1 MVKGPS
7 WLGKLGTLSLLYVS
21 VFLTRIGFGSIL
33 IIFPIYLNIPQSMS
47 SLAGIVIAL
56 YPAVEGFSA
65 LPVGTFVDLR
75 GRRRAF
81 VAGMA
86 MISILTFLIGLSNN
100 LILVGG
106 AHALEGLA
114 AAMVTVASLT
124 MITDLTVEK
133 NRGAGMGGFDLAN
146 LAGYGA
152 GIFLGVA
159 FSRIFES
166 NLGYSFL
173 VVSAVMGASAVFVYF
188 AFHEPPH
195 ASKQQRSLRGI
206 YDTLTGDVLG
216 ILPVWFSLTIVL
228 GFFLFLPRL
237 VKNAGVTDLTQ
248 SAPLILLAFVVLGAG
263 SVLFGRLSDKI
274 GRMKTML
281 IGALGELGFLLA
293 LPDLFQRLIVIP
305 PGTPWLDSYNMVG
318 PIIFVGGILFFL
330 GSALIPSILA
340 YIGDKA
346 AKEFRG
352 SAMGLYSLMLSGGIA
367 IGTVLAGISD
377 DLGGVQAVF
386 YSAAVIFGGLGL
398 TSAWLLRKQQ
408 GLAKNAVDSTAPV
421 SKPI

>member
-1 MVKGPS
+1 LVKGPS
-7 WLGKLGTLSLLYVS
+7 WLAKLGTLSLLYVS

-75 GRRRAF
+75 GRRKAF

-86 MISILTFLIGLSNN
+86 MISILTFVIGLSNN
-100 LILVGG
+100 LVLVGG

-124 MITDLTVEK
+124 MITDLTVKE

-159 FSRIFES
+159 FSHIFAS

-188 AFHEPPH
+188 ALHEPSH
-195 ASKQQRSLRGI
+195 SSKGQQNLRGI
-206 YDTLTGDVLG
+206 YDALTGDVVG
-216 ILPVWFSLTIVL
+216 ILPVWFSLTMVL

-248 SAPLILLAFVVLGAG
+248 SAPLILLALVVLGVG
-263 SVLFGRLSDKI
+263 SVLFGRLSDKV
-274 GRMKTML
+274 GRMKTMT
-281 IGALGELGFLLA
+281 IGALGELGFLLV

-305 PGTPWLDSYNMVG
+305 PGTSWVESYNMVG
-318 PIIFVGGILFFL
+318 PIIFVGGMLFFL

-340 YIGDKA
+340 FIGDKA

-367 IGTVLAGISD
+367 LGTVLAGISD

-386 YSAAVIFGGLGL
+386 YSAAIIFGGLGL

-408 GLAKNAVDSTAPV
+408 GLAKQVVDLNRPA

>member
-1 MVKGPS
+1 VKGPS
-7 WLGKLGTLSLLYVS
+7 WLSKLGTLSILYLS

-33 IIFPIYLNIPQSMS
+33 IIFPIYLNIPATQS
-47 SLAGIVIAL
+47 SLAGIVTAL

-100 LILVGG
+100 LILVGS

-124 MITDLTVEK
+124 MITDLTVKE
-133 NRGAGMGGFDLAN
+133 NRGAGMGGFDLSN

-152 GIFLGVA
+152 GILLGLA
-159 FSRIFES
+159 FSHVFAS
-166 NLGYSFL
+166 NLGYSFI
-173 VVSAVMGASAVFVYF
+173 VISAVMGASAVFVYF
-188 AFHEPPH
+188 ALHEPLH
-195 ASKQQRSLRGI
+195 SSREQRNLRGI
-206 YDTLTGDVLG
+206 YDTFTGEVIG
-216 ILPVWFSLTIVL
+216 ILPVWFALTIVL

-237 VKNAGVTDLTQ
+237 VKNAGVSDLGQ
-248 SAPLILLAFVVLGAG
+248 SAPLILLALVVLGVGA
-263 SVLFGRLSDKI
+263 VMFGRLSDKV

-281 IGALGELGFLLA
+281 IGALGELGFLLV
-293 LPDLFQRLIVIP
+293 LPDLFQRLVVIP
-305 PGTPWLDSYNMVG
+305 PNTPWIDSYNMVG
-318 PIIFVGGILFFL
+318 PIIIVGGLLFFL

-346 AKEFRG
+346 SKEFRG

-367 IGTVLAGISD
+367 IGTVLAGVSD
-377 DLGGVQAVF
+377 DLGGVHAVF
-386 YSAAVIFGGLGL
+386 YSAAVIFAGLGL
-398 TSAWLLRKQQ
+398 TSAWLLHKQQ
-408 GLAKNAVDSTAPV
+408 GLAGQMVDS
-421 SKPI
+421 SSR

>member
-1 MVKGPS
+1 LVKGPS
-7 WLGKLGTLSLLYVS
+7 WLAKLGTLSLLYVS

-33 IIFPIYLNIPQSMS
+33 VIFPYYLNIPLSNS
-47 SLAGIVIAL
+47 SLAGIIIAL

-65 LPVGTFVDLR
+65 LPVGTFVDLG
-75 GRRRAF
+75 GRRKAF
-81 VAGMA
+81 VAGMT
-86 MISILTFLIGLSNN
+86 MISILTLIIGLSNN
-100 LILVGG
+100 LVLVGG

-124 MITDLTVEK
+124 MITDLTVKE
-133 NRGAGMGGFDLAN
+133 NRGASMGGFDLAN
-146 LAGYGA
+146 LAGYGT
-152 GIFLGVA
+152 GILLGLSFLHVFA
-159 FSRIFES
+159 T

-173 VVSAVMGASAVFVYF
+173 VVSAVMGASAIFVYF
-188 AFHEPPH
+188 ALHEPVH
-195 ASKQQRSLRGI
+195 SSMEHGSLRGI
-206 YDTLTGDVLG
+206 YETFTGDVIG
-216 ILPVWFSLTIVL
+216 ILPVWFSLTVVL

-237 VKNAGVTDLTQ
+237 VKNAGVTDLAQ
-248 SAPLILLAFVVLGAG
+248 SAPLILLALLVLGVG
-263 SVLFGRLSDKI
+263 SVMFGRLSDKI

-281 IGALGELGFLLA
+281 IGALGELGFLLV
-293 LPDLFQRLIVIP
+293 LPDLFQRLVVIP
-305 PGTPWLDSYNMVG
+305 PGTPWVDSYYMVG
-318 PIIFVGGILFFL
+318 PIIIVGGILFFL

-367 IGTVLAGISD
+367 TGTVLAGISD

-386 YSAAVIFGGLGL
+386 YSAAIIFGGLGL

-408 GLAKNAVDSTAPV
+408 SLAKRAVDLNSSG

>member
-7 WLGKLGTLSLLYVS
+7 WLGKLQTLSLLYVS

-33 IIFPIYLNIPQSMS
+33 IIFPIYLNIAQSMS
-47 SLAGIVIAL
+47 SLAGLVIAL

-75 GRRRAF
+75 GRRSAF

-86 MISILTFLIGLSNN
+86 MISILTFVIGLSNN
-100 LILVGG
+100 LFLVGG

-159 FSRIFES
+159 FSHVFAS

-173 VVSAVMGASAVFVYF
+173 VISGVMGASAIFVYL

-195 ASKQQRSLRGI
+195 ASKQQRNLRGI
-206 YDTLTGDVLG
+206 YDTLTGDVIG

-248 SAPLILLAFVVLGAG
+248 SAPLILLALVVLGAG
-263 SVLFGRLSDKI
+263 SVLFGRLSDKV

-281 IGALGELGFLLA
+281 VGALGELGFLLV

-305 PGTPWLDSYNMVG
+305 PGTSWVDSYNMVG

-408 GLAKNAVDSTAPV
+408 GLAKRELDLKGSGG
-421 SKPI
+421 KPI

>member
-1 MVKGPS
+1 MAKGPS
-7 WLGKLGTLSLLYVS
+7 WLGKLETLSLLYVS

-33 IIFPIYLNIPQSMS
+33 IIFPIYLNIAQSMS

-75 GRRRAF
+75 GRRNAF
-81 VAGMA
+81 VTGMA
-86 MISILTFLIGLSNN
+86 MISVLTFVIGLSNN

-159 FSRIFES
+159 FSHVFAS

-173 VVSAVMGASAVFVYF
+173 VVSSLMGASAIFVYF
-188 AFHEPPH
+188 ALHEPPH
-195 ASKQQRSLRGI
+195 SSKEQRNLKGI
-206 YDTLTGDVLG
+206 YETLTGDVVG

-248 SAPLILLAFVVLGAG
+248 SAPLILLALVVLGAG

-281 IGALGELGFLLA
+281 IGALGELGFLLV

-305 PGTPWLDSYNMVG
+305 PGTPWIDSYNMVG
-318 PIIFVGGILFFL
+318 PIIIVGGSLFFL

-352 SAMGLYSLMLSGGIA
+352 SAMGLYSLMLSGGLA

-386 YSAAVIFGGLGL
+386 YSAAVIFAGLGL

-408 GLAKNAVDSTAPV
+408 GLAKQVTDLKGSV
-421 SKPI
+421 GKPI

>member
-7 WLGKLGTLSLLYVS
+7 WLAKLGTLSLLYVS

-33 IIFPIYLNIPQSMS
+33 VIFPYYLNIPLTNS
-47 SLAGIVIAL
+47 SLAGIIIAL

-75 GRRRAF
+75 GRRKAF
-81 VAGMA
+81 VAGMT
-86 MISILTFLIGLSNN
+86 MISILTLLIGVSNN
-100 LILVGG
+100 LVLVGG

-124 MITDLTVEK
+124 MITDLTVKE
-133 NRGAGMGGFDLAN
+133 NRGASMGGFDLAN
-146 LAGYGA
+146 LAGYGT
-152 GIFLGVA
+152 GILLGLSFLHVFA
-159 FSRIFES
+159 T

-173 VVSAVMGASAVFVYF
+173 VVSAVMGASAIFVYF
-188 AFHEPPH
+188 ALHEPVH
-195 ASKQQRSLRGI
+195 SSMEHGSLRGI
-206 YDTLTGDVLG
+206 YETFTGDVIG
-216 ILPVWFSLTIVL
+216 ILPVWFSLTVVL
-228 GFFLFLPRL
+228 GFFLFLRL
-237 VKNAGVTDLTQ
+237 V
-248 SAPLILLAFVVLGAG
+248 
-263 SVLFGRLSDKI
+263 
-274 GRMKTML
+274 
-281 IGALGELGFLLA
+281 
-293 LPDLFQRLIVIP
+293 VIP
-305 PGTPWLDSYNMVG
+305 PGTPWIDSYYMVG
-318 PIIFVGGILFFL
+318 PIIIVGGILFFL

-367 IGTVLAGISD
+367 TGTVLAGISD

-386 YSAAVIFGGLGL
+386 YSAAIIFGGLGL

-408 GLAKNAVDSTAPV
+408 SLAKRAVDLNSSA

>member
-1 MVKGPS
+1 MAKGPS
-7 WLGKLGTLSLLYVS
+7 WIGKLETLSLLYVS

-33 IIFPIYLNIPQSMS
+33 IIFPIYLNIAQSMS

-75 GRRRAF
+75 GRRKAF
-81 VAGMA
+81 VAGMG
-86 MISILTFLIGLSNN
+86 MISVLTFVIGLSNN

-114 AAMVTVASLT
+114 AAMVTIASLT

-159 FSRIFES
+159 FSHVFAS

-173 VVSAVMGASAVFVYF
+173 VVSAVMGASAIFVYF
-188 AFHEPPH
+188 ALHEPPH
-195 ASKQQRSLRGI
+195 SSKEQRNLKGI
-206 YDTLTGDVLG
+206 YETLTGDVIG

-248 SAPLILLAFVVLGAG
+248 SAPLILLALVVLGSG

-281 IGALGELGFLLA
+281 IGALGELGFLLV

-305 PGTPWLDSYNMVG
+305 PGTPWIDSYNMVG
-318 PIIFVGGILFFL
+318 PIIIVGGLLFFL

-340 YIGDKA
+340 YVGDKA

-367 IGTVLAGISD
+367 TGTVLAGISD

-386 YSAAVIFGGLGL
+386 YSAAVIFAGLGL

-408 GLAKNAVDSTAPV
+408 GLGKQAVDPKGSV
-421 SKPI
+421 GKPI

>member
-7 WLGKLGTLSLLYVS
+7 WLSKLGTLSLLYVA

-33 IIFPIYLNIPQSMS
+33 IIFPIYLNIAQSMS

-65 LPVGTFVDLR
+65 LPVGTFVDLK

-114 AAMVTVASLT
+114 AAMVTIASLT

-159 FSRIFES
+159 FSHIFTS

-173 VVSAVMGASAVFVYF
+173 VVSVVMGASAIFVYF
-188 AFHEPPH
+188 ALHEPVHP
-195 ASKQQRSLRGI
+195 SKEQRNLRGI
-206 YDTLTGDVLG
+206 YDTLTGDVVG

-248 SAPLILLAFVVLGAG
+248 SAPLILLALVVLGTGA
-263 SVLFGRLSDKI
+263 LMFGRLSDKI
-274 GRMKTML
+274 GRMKTMI
-281 IGALGELGFLLA
+281 IGALGELGFLLV
-293 LPDLFQRLIVIP
+293 LPELFQRLIVIP
-305 PGTPWLDSYNMVG
+305 PGTPWIESYNMVG
-318 PIIFVGGILFFL
+318 PIIIVGGILFFL
-330 GSALIPSILA
+330 GSGLIPSILA

-367 IGTVLAGISD
+367 VGTVLAGISD

-386 YSAAVIFGGLGL
+386 YSAAVIFGALGL
-398 TSAWLLRKQQ
+398 TSAWLLHKQQ
-408 GLAKNAVDSTAPV
+408 GLTKHAIELKESVG
-421 SKPI
+421 KPI

>member
-1 MVKGPS
+1 MAKAPS
-7 WLGKLGTLSLLYVS
+7 WLGKLETLSLLYVS

-33 IIFPIYLNIPQSMS
+33 IIFPIYLNIAQSMS

-75 GRRRAF
+75 GRRKAF

-100 LILVGG
+100 LVLVGG

-159 FSRIFES
+159 FSHVFAS

-173 VVSAVMGASAVFVYF
+173 VVSAVMGASAIFVYF
-188 AFHEPPH
+188 ALHEPPH
-195 ASKQQRSLRGI
+195 SSKEQRNLKGI
-206 YDTLTGDVLG
+206 YETLTGDVIG

-248 SAPLILLAFVVLGAG
+248 SAPLILLALVVLGAG

-274 GRMKTML
+274 GRMKTMQ
-281 IGALGELGFLLA
+281 IGALGELGFLLV

-305 PGTPWLDSYNMVG
+305 PGTPWIDSYYMVG
-318 PIIFVGGILFFL
+318 PIIIVGGVLFFL

-367 IGTVLAGISD
+367 TGTVLAGISD

-386 YSAAVIFGGLGL
+386 YSAAVIFAGLGL

-408 GLAKNAVDSTAPV
+408 GLARQAVDLKGSAG
-421 SKPI
+421 KPI

>member
-1 MVKGPS
+1 MCIRDS
-7 WLGKLGTLSLLYVS
+7 
-21 VFLTRIGFGSIL
+21 
-33 IIFPIYLNIPQSMS
+33 
-47 SLAGIVIAL
+47 L

-86 MISILTFLIGLSNN
+86 MISLLTFLIGLSNN
-100 LILVGG
+100 LVLVGG
-106 AHALEGLA
+106 AHAIEGLA

-124 MITDLTVEK
+124 MITDLTVKE
-133 NRGAGMGGFDLAN
+133 NRGAGMGGFDLSN
-146 LAGYGA
+146 LAGYGV
-152 GIFLGVA
+152 GILLGIT
-159 FSRIFES
+159 FSHVFTT

-173 VVSAVMGASAVFVYF
+173 VISAVMGASAIFVYF
-188 AFHEPPH
+188 VLHEPVH
-195 ASKQQRSLRGI
+195 SSKEHRSLRGI
-206 YDTLTGDVLG
+206 YETFTGDVIG
-216 ILPVWFSLTIVL
+216 ILPVWFALTIVL

-237 VKNAGVTDLTQ
+237 VKNAGMTDFAQ
-248 SAPLILLAFVVLGAG
+248 SAPLILLALVVLGVGA
-263 SVLFGRLSDKI
+263 VMFGRLSDKI

-281 IGALGELGFLLA
+281 IGALGQLGFLLV

-305 PGTPWLDSYNMVG
+305 PGTPWVDSYNMVG
-318 PIIFVGGILFFL
+318 PIIIVGGILFFL

-386 YSAAVIFGGLGL
+386 YSAAIIFGGLGL

-408 GLAKNAVDSTAPV
+408 ALTKKAVDLNAPL

>member
-1 MVKGPS
+1 V
-7 WLGKLGTLSLLYVS
+7 
-21 VFLTRIGFGSIL
+21 
-33 IIFPIYLNIPQSMS
+33 
-47 SLAGIVIAL
+47 
-56 YPAVEGFSA
+56 
-65 LPVGTFVDLR
+65 
-75 GRRRAF
+75 
-81 VAGMA
+81 
-86 MISILTFLIGLSNN
+86 IGLSNN

-159 FSRIFES
+159 FSHVFAS

-173 VVSAVMGASAVFVYF
+173 VVSAVMGASAIFVYF

-195 ASKQQRSLRGI
+195 SSKQQRNLKGI
-206 YDTLTGDVLG
+206 YDTLTGDVIG

-248 SAPLILLAFVVLGAG
+248 SAPLILLALVVLGAG

-281 IGALGELGFLLA
+281 VGALGELGFLLV

-305 PGTPWLDSYNMVG
+305 PGTPLLDSYNMVG

-386 YSAAVIFGGLGL
+386 YSAAVIFGVLGL

-408 GLAKNAVDSTAPV
+408 GLAREIADLKGSA

>member
-1 MVKGPS
+1 MMELSFPLQTGIERVVWAGKTNRISGHSTRSPEKPMVKGPS
-7 WLGKLGTLSLLYVS
+7 WLSKLGTISLLYLS

-75 GRRRAF
+75 GRRKAF

-100 LILVGG
+100 LILVGS

-124 MITDLTVEK
+124 MITDLTVKE
-133 NRGAGMGGFDLAN
+133 NRGAGMGGFDLSN

-152 GIFLGVA
+152 GILLGLA
-159 FSRIFES
+159 FSHIFAS

-173 VVSAVMGASAVFVYF
+173 VISAAIGASAVFVYF
-188 AFHEPPH
+188 ALHEPLH
-195 ASKQQRSLRGI
+195 SSRERRNLRGI
-206 YDTLTGDVLG
+206 YDSFSGEVIG
-216 ILPVWFSLTIVL
+216 ILPVWFALTIVL

-237 VKNAGVTDLTQ
+237 VKNAGVSDLGQ
-248 SAPLILLAFVVLGAG
+248 SAPLILLAIVVLGIGA
-263 SVLFGRLSDKI
+263 VMFGRLSDKV

-281 IGALGELGFLLA
+281 IGALGELGFLLV
-293 LPDLFQRLIVIP
+293 LPDLFQRLVVIP
-305 PGTPWLDSYNMVG
+305 AN
-318 PIIFVGGILFFL
+318 
-330 GSALIPSILA
+330 
-340 YIGDKA
+340 
-346 AKEFRG
+346 
-352 SAMGLYSLMLSGGIA
+352 
-367 IGTVLAGISD
+367 
-377 DLGGVQAVF
+377 
-386 YSAAVIFGGLGL
+386 
-398 TSAWLLRKQQ
+398 
-408 GLAKNAVDSTAPV
+408 
-421 SKPI
+421 